1 MRKSLLVGGA
11 FLAFVLTAASGSRLA
26 RAENCQ
32 TVLGNSVYRC
42 QVKSDFDTP
51 FEDCFRFISPGVQS
65 DKFDLFVD
73 GLGIVQGC
81 SCRAGGSFNTPDFG
95 GSKEF
100 QCVTTATGTD
110 DFGIAFNGRADG
122 TQLKKGQAVNEIGD
136 SFLFECKLDPTCA
149 IVGGATARGRKN
161 PYQP

>member
-11 FLAFVLTAASGSRLA
+11 FLAFVLTAASGSCLA

-32 TVLGNSVYRC
+32 TVLGNNVYRC

-51 FEDCFRFISPGVQS
+51 FEDCFRFTSPGVQS

-81 SCRAGGSFNTPDFG
+81 SCKAAGSSNTPSFG
-95 GSKEF
+95 TSKEF
-100 QCVTTATGTD
+100 QCVTTGED
-110 DFGIAFNGRADG
+110 DFGIGFDGKADG
-122 TQLKKGQAVNEIGD
+122 TQLKSGQAVNEFGD
-136 SFLFECKLDPTCA
+136 SFIFQCKLDPTCA
-149 IVGGATARGRKN
+149 IIEGATARGRKN